1 LEKYTNSI
9 DDWTLFEIELPNPSS
24 TYQLAFEGTNNC
36 GYANV
41 IDQVTVQNASIQES
55 LNLSNQTIESGSNK
69 CFNATMDI
77 TVAGGVTNVVVEDIA
92 AAEFIAGESIRFLP
106 GFHAV
111 SGSYVYAH
119 ITTTGN
125 FCTPAPLVAALDL
138 PEEKSIEVETPPSDQ
153 SKLQGEKSIKVYPN
167 PNNGQFTVELS
178 NFESRSTLFLV
189 NTMGSIVFQ
198 GTINENESTQFELLN
213 LNKGIYFLQVR
224 NGNTA
229 ISKKIVVN

>member
-1 LEKYTNSI
+1 
-9 DDWTLFEIELPNPSS
+9 
-24 TYQLAFEGTNNC
+24 
-36 GYANV
+36 
-41 IDQVTVQNASIQES
+41 
-55 LNLSNQTIESGSNK
+55 
-69 CFNATMDI
+69 
-77 TVAGGVTNVVVEDIA
+77 
-92 AAEFIAGESIRFLP
+92 
-106 GFHAV
+106 
-111 SGSYVYAH
+111 
-119 ITTTGN
+119 
-125 FCTPAPLVAALDL
+125 LDL